1 MYYAGVYLAVFSWNS
16 LPEVLKSILPQN
28 YSYLIENFNELPSY
42 RTTENFIIPQFELDV
57 FVDIDNEEKAHEWF
71 MAFESKSK
79 TTMPETKRSREIK
92 RQQSSQLRNTNCTS
106 TIHLQ
111 LERWRIELSHPLE
124 VNIKFTHNHV
134 IISAESLSFRRVNEK
149 VRERF
154 LELFKDGHS
163 SASAMYTHEDELYLS
178 AADEQ
183 ELLLLLADRASNLDY
198 DYIFNLF
205 RQYRQDSLGDRNG
218 SAMFRRLAEVV
229 NDYNN
234 SGKGQV
240 ILQEYDSRSGKA
252 FILCV
257 VTGLMSRVHEK
268 ILQSSEIC
276 YMDASASFEP
286 LNTSITLLYTSYA
299 VGALPLGL
307 FITSDELEITLEK
320 ALNLLK
326 SILPQHAF
334 YGRGAQLGPKIFLTD
349 DSSAERNALEL
360 CWPES
365 IRLLCTFHVLQA
377 FWRWLHNSKHYIN
390 KADREPIMQKMKEI
404 LYAPSDLEMH
414 KYYCE
419 FKQRFYGQYPQLHKH
434 FELMWERRSIWALS
448 FRSEFHIRGNNT
460 NNYIERSFGIIKDIV
475 FARTQAYN
483 CVQVFQ
489 FITQNMERFYS
500 LRLLNFAHRRP
511 GYLRIAKRFLCSGWD
526 TVNMDSIKKHSIEN
540 EFFVKSVNNSG
551 HFYTVN
557 SEIGTCTCRIGMTG
571 APCKHQ
577 GAISVK
583 FHISMFNFIPSLTSN
598 DRMIYAYI
606 AIGYTAE
613 DSSFYVSLHAEFI
626 SQDREGLQMETTMP
640 NSNLTIEYSESNK
653 NVKDDITIF
662 INFLEEIKEDYSNGC
677 AQLHTALNKF
687 AEHYK
692 TAKLKSIPRL
702 VSFLYDINRELNP
715 AVNIRSGSMIRVQ
728 VESVKR

>member
-1 MYYAGVYLAVFSWNS
+1 MNNTGNTSQNNLQVFSWNS

-57 FVDIDNEEKAHEWF
+57 FVDIDNEERAREWF

-79 TTMPETKRSREIK
+79 TTMPETKRYEFKGKHVLFREM
-92 RQQSSQLRNTNCTS
+92 RHC
-106 TIHLQ
+106 IH
-111 LERWRIELSHPLE
+111 SDK
-124 VNIKFTHNHV
+124 VKKN
-134 IISAESLSFRRVNEK
+134 K

-163 SASAMYTHEDELYLS
+163 PASAMYTHEDELYLS

-183 ELLLLLADRASNLDY
+183 ELLLLLADRASNPDY

-234 SGKGQV
+234 SGKGRA

-286 LNTSITLLYTSYA
+286 LNTSITLLYTSCA

-326 SILPQHAF
+326 SILLQHAF

-448 FRSEFHIRGNNT
+448 FRSELHIRGNNT

-475 FARTQAYN
+475 FART
-483 CVQVFQ
+483 
-489 FITQNMERFYS
+489 
-500 LRLLNFAHRRP
+500 
-511 GYLRIAKRFLCSGWD
+511 
-526 TVNMDSIKKHSIEN
+526 
-540 EFFVKSVNNSG
+540 
-551 HFYTVN
+551 
-557 SEIGTCTCRIGMTG
+557 
-571 APCKHQ
+571 
-577 GAISVK
+577 
-583 FHISMFNFIPSLTSN
+583 
-598 DRMIYAYI
+598 
-606 AIGYTAE
+606 
-613 DSSFYVSLHAEFI
+613 
-626 SQDREGLQMETTMP
+626 
-640 NSNLTIEYSESNK
+640 
-653 NVKDDITIF
+653 
-662 INFLEEIKEDYSNGC
+662 
-677 AQLHTALNKF
+677 
-687 AEHYK
+687 
-692 TAKLKSIPRL
+692 
-702 VSFLYDINRELNP
+702 
-715 AVNIRSGSMIRVQ
+715 
-728 VESVKR
+728 